1 MWKTRSYQ
9 QVFAAFARG
18 RLPVEKLWIF
28 PAEIPAAGKWIP
40 GNRQPQAL
48 GLWEKTDGKVLPFPD
63 NVVKALSRT
72 ESVAKSL

>member
-18 RLPVEKLWIF
+18 RPPVEKLWIF

-40 GNRQPQAL
+40 GNRQTGAP
-48 GLWEKTDGKVLPFPD
+48 GLWEKSAGKVLPFPD
-63 NVVKALSRT
+63 NVVKAISRT
-72 ESVAKSL
+72 ESAAKSL